1 MICDDCQPYL
11 VNIFMVSRN
20 LISWDFFLLFERLC
34 VDFVELGEQ
43 KRQATLKSNL
53 SVVGSLFIETHD
65 KRRDFLVC
73 LLL

>member
-1 MICDDCQPYL
+1 MI
-11 VNIFMVSRN
+11 VNPILLTFLWSREI
-20 LISWDFFLLFERLC
+20 LFLGTFLLFVRLC